1 MDQHRHRRNTRTLWG
16 MVLLAIAYAGLL
28 HYLRTLTGIPV
39 LDGSIGV
46 TLGLYICSHPA
57 ANAVD
62 MLFFERYYLCQVS
75 SEWSGVGWLALNAL
89 VLLAGWMVLFI
100 GLTRLVDRAT

>member
-1 MDQHRHRRNTRTLWG
+1 VDQHQHRRNTRTLWG
-16 MVLLAIAYAGLL
+16 MVLLAIAYIGLL
-28 HYLRTLTGIPV
+28 HYLHTLTGIPV
-39 LDGSIGV
+39 LDGSLGV
-46 TLGLYICSHPA
+46 ALGLYICSHPA

-62 MLFFERYYLCQVS
+62 MLFFERYNLRQIS

-89 VLLAGWMVLFI
+89 VLLAGWMVIFI